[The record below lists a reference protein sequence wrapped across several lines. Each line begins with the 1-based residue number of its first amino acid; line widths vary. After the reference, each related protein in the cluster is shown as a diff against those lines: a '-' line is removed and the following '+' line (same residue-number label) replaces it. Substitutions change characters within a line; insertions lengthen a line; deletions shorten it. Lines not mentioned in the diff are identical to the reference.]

1 MFVIENEKHEAV
13 ADGRGRQLLQSLS
26 VVYRPDGGLTLAA
39 KVNQALHD
47 ENGQT
52 LKICEV
58 IEPIEGKGSVF
69 SKHGPLSFKDG
80 KWLRPRLMV
89 DPPAQPTTEEVL
101 ASEAYDL
108 DQCHNKRRAE
118 YPSIEDQMDLQFHD
132 AKDGTTKWQE
142 AVQAVKTK
150 WPTPAE
156 IAAKKAAEEAAA
168 KKAAEEAA
176 AKKAAEE
183 AAAKKAAEE
192 AAAKEEEGG
201 SG

>member
-1 MFVIENEKHEAV
+1 MFVIENEKHEPV
-13 ADGRGRQLLQSLS
+13 ADGKGRQLFQSLS

-39 KVNQALHD
+39 KVNEALHD
-47 ENGQT
+47 EKGRS

-58 IEPIEGKGSVF
+58 FDTVEGKGSRF
-69 SKHGPLSFKDG
+69 GGYGALSFKDG
-80 KWLRPRLMV
+80 KWFRPKQMFE
-89 DPPAQPTTEEVL
+89 PPAEPTTEEIL

-108 DQCHNKRRAE
+108 EQCHKKRRAE